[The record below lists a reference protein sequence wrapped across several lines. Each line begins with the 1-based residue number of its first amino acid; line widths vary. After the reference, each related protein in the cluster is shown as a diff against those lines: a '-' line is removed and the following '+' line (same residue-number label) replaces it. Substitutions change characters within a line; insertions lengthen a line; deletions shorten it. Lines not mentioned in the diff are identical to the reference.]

1 MLIRIRSNFARTW
14 KTLRQFPASQTL
26 DRSQAW
32 RRKLDRYKLGILTVA
47 GLALAAVALFASGGT
62 ISVISTNRV
71 SNEAW
76 SGYRWEP
83 SAAVGSTTW
92 AHAWASYNNLST
104 LVGSLVSS
112 WNGSS
117 WNSPTQ
123 LTTPTGLRAGDVNL
137 AWDSVRNR
145 FVFAALDLPGTGND
159 SIWYGYSSDSSGTAW
174 TFTSTAVFP
183 AATGDWDYPS
193 IGVDGAGRV
202 IIGAVKFPGPTGYY
216 SAVSS
221 DGITFSAPSFVAS
234 SGAQSR
240 VVATDSL
247 FEAFVPTLNG
257 SHLPTSVDRYES
269 SDGVTWSGPFSIA
282 TFSAPLNNS
291 PSAPTIFY
299 APLLAAQ
306 GYPNGLWTV
315 AFQINNGG
323 YNNVYIC
330 TSDRGCGIVNP
341 EADDQFLV
349 GNSVSGDRGYWIGYL
364 TYSTLVSRGLP
375 LITQAIYFPPGLPAI
390 GATTNLGIDP
400 TSWLLLPAPSRCSTA
415 CYGAGDFNTVASNP
429 FANATTPFVEQ
440 TARQNDLFQSF
451 VQDPPTSNVSN
462 FIPKFEAYPVGSDL
476 TSLGQAVPAQSV
488 ALPPDLTK
496 GIPEVVQ

>member
-1 MLIRIRSNFARTW
+1 VLTHIRKNFNRISKILGTFQTSPPPEYSQVGKRS
-14 KTLRQFPASQTL
+14 PS
-26 DRSQAW
+26 
-32 RRKLDRYKLGILTVA
+32 RYKSVFLTVS
-47 GLALAAVALFASGGT
+47 GLVLTAVALLASSGT

-83 SAAVGSTTW
+83 SAAVGSATW
-92 AHAWASYNNLST
+92 THAWASYTLST

-123 LTTPTGLRAGDVNL
+123 LTPPTGLRTGDVNL
-137 AWDSVRNR
+137 AWDSLRNR
-145 FVFAALDLPGTGND
+145 FVFAALDLPATGNH
-159 SIWYGYSSDSSGTAW
+159 SIWYGYSSDAFGTSW
-174 TFTSTAVFP
+174 TFTSTPVFS
-183 AATGDWDYPS
+183 AAAGDWDYPS

-202 IIGAVKFPGPTGYY
+202 IIGGVKFPGPSGYY

-221 DGITFSAPSFVAS
+221 DGMTFSAPSFITS

-240 VVATDSL
+240 VVATDTL
-247 FEAFVPTLNG
+247 FQAFVPTLNG
-257 SHLPTSVDRYES
+257 SSLPIAVNRYQS

-306 GYPNGLWTV
+306 GYPNGLSTV

-341 EADDQFLV
+341 AADDQFLV
-349 GNSVSGDRGYWIGYL
+349 GNSVSADRGYWIGYL

-375 LITQAIYFPPGLPAI
+375 LITQAIYFPTGLPPI
-390 GATTNLGIDP
+390 GATTNTGIDP
-400 TSWLLLPAPSRCSTA
+400 TSWLPVSRCSAT
-415 CYGAGDFNTVASNP
+415 CFGAGDFNTVASNP
-429 FANATTPFVEQ
+429 FASATTPFVEQ

-451 VQDPPTSNVSN
+451 VQDPPASNVPN
-462 FIPKFEAYPVGSDL
+462 FTPKFEPYPVGSDL
-476 TSLGQAVPAQSV
+476 TNLGLAVPAQSV
-488 ALPPDLTK
+488 ALSPELTR
-496 GIPEVVQ
+496 GIPEVVQSRP